1 MAAAAETGAVPA
13 APQILL
19 IGTADTK
26 ADELLF
32 MQRCVRAQGGEA
44 HIMDVGVLK
53 APAFQPAYSSR
64 DVAAAAGTTLEAII
78 ALGDENAAM
87 TQMAAGAVALARRL
101 HAAGRV
107 HGVLA
112 LGGTMGT
119 DLALDV
125 MAALPLGL
133 PKFIVS
139 TIAYSHLIPP
149 ERLAPDLM
157 MVLWAGGLYGL
168 NGICQAI
175 LSQAAGAVLGA
186 ARGVVPPRADRPAVA
201 ITSLG
206 SSCLRYMLELKPALE
221 RRGYEAVVFH
231 MTGMGGRAME
241 SLIEQGRFVAVFDL
255 ALQEVANQV
264 CGSVVNAGAS
274 RLEAAGRRGVPQI
287 IAPGATDMIDVQT
300 WAPLAAAYAGRPYHA
315 HNRLLASVTSTPE
328 ERRAVARH
336 IAAKLAEARGPTAF
350 LLPLAGIQE
359 WDRPGAALH
368 DPAGLSALVEE
379 FRRGIRPPVE
389 MTELGLHI
397 NDPGFVSA
405 VLEVFDRWVAAG
417 HIPPG
422 TSTAS

>member
-1 MAAAAETGAVPA
+1 MIA
-13 APQILL
+13 APKILI

-26 ADELLF
+26 AEELLF
-32 MQRCVRAQGGEA
+32 MQRCVCEQGGA
-44 HIMDVGVLK
+44 AYIMDVGVLGK
-53 APAFQPAYSSR
+53 PPFEPAYRNS

-87 TQMAAGAVALARRL
+87 QKMARGAVAIVLRE

-107 HGVLA
+107 DGVLA
-112 LGGTMGT
+112 LGGSMGT

-125 MAALPLGL
+125 TAALPLGM

-168 NGICQAI
+168 NSICKAI
-175 LSQAAGAVLGA
+175 LSQAAGAVVGA
-186 ARGVVPPRADRPAVA
+186 CRSVVAPRADRPAVA

-241 SLIEQGRFVAVFDL
+241 SLIEEGRFVAVFDL

-264 CGSVVNAGAS
+264 CGSVVNAGPS
-274 RLEAAGRRGVPQI
+274 RLEAAGRRGLPQI
-287 IAPGATDMIDVQT
+287 VAPGATDMIDMQA
-300 WAPLAAAYAGRPYHA
+300 WAPLPQEYAGRPYHA
-315 HNRLLASVTSTPE
+315 HNRLLASVISTPE
-328 ERRAVARH
+328 ERRGVARH
-336 IAAKLAEARGPTAF
+336 VAARLREATGPTAF
-350 LLPLAGIQE
+350 LLPLRGIQA
-359 WDRPGAALH
+359 WDRPGEALH
-368 DPAGLSALVEE
+368 DPVGHAALVEE
-379 FRRGIRPPVE
+379 FRRCICPPVE
-389 MTELGLHI
+389 MMELDLHI
-397 NDPGFVSA
+397 NDPGFVTA
-405 VLEVFDRWVAAG
+405 ALAIFDRWVAAG

-422 TSTAS
+422 KPGAS

>member
-1 MAAAAETGAVPA
+1 VSAAAK
-13 APQILL
+13 ILI

-32 MQRCVRAQGGEA
+32 MQRCVREQGGEA
-44 HIMDVGVLK
+44 YVMDVGVLGE
-53 APAFQPAYSSR
+53 PPFRPAYRNR

-87 TQMAAGAVALARRL
+87 TQMAAGAVALALRL
-101 HAAGRV
+101 HAAGEV

-112 LGGTMGT
+112 LGGSMGT

-125 MAALPLGL
+125 TAALPLGM
-133 PKFIVS
+133 PKFVVS

-168 NGICQAI
+168 NSICKAI

-186 ARGVVPPRADRPAVA
+186 CRSVIAPRADRPAVA

-206 SSCLRYMLELKPALE
+206 SSCLRYMIELKPALE

-264 CGSVVNAGAS
+264 CGSVVNAGPS
-274 RLEAAGRRGVPQI
+274 RLEAAGRRGLPQI
-287 IAPGATDMIDVQT
+287 VAPGATDMIDMQT
-300 WAPLAAAYAGRPYHA
+300 WAPMPKAYEGRPYHA
-315 HNRLLASVTSTPE
+315 HNRLLASVISTSA
-328 ERRAVARH
+328 ERRGVARH
-336 IAAKLAEARGPTAF
+336 VAARLQQATGPTAF
-350 LLPLAGIQE
+350 LLPLQGIQA
-359 WDRPGAALH
+359 WDRPGEALH
-368 DPAGLSALVEE
+368 DPAGHAALVDE
-379 FRRGIRPPVE
+379 FRRCIRPPVE
-389 MTELGLHI
+389 MTELDLHI

-405 VLEVFDRWVAAG
+405 ALAIFDRWVAAG

-422 TSTAS
+422 KPGPA

>member
-1 MAAAAETGAVPA
+1 MSAAAR
-13 APQILL
+13 ILI

-32 MQRCVRAQGGEA
+32 MQRCVREQGGEA
-44 HIMDVGVLK
+44 DIMDVGVLGTPPFE
-53 APAFQPAYSSR
+53 PAWR
-64 DVAAAAGTTLEAII
+64 NTDVAAAAGTTIEAII

-87 TQMAAGAVALARRL
+87 TQMAAGAVALALDL
-101 HAAGRV
+101 HAAGKV
-107 HGVLA
+107 QGVLA

-125 MAALPLGL
+125 TAALPLGM

-168 NGICQAI
+168 NSICKAI

-186 ARGVVPPRADRPAVA
+186 CRSVVSSQTLRPAVA
-201 ITSLG
+201 ISSLG
-206 SSCLRYMLELKPALE
+206 SSCLRYMVELKPALE
-221 RRGYEAVVFH
+221 KRGYEAVVFH

-241 SLIEQGRFVAVFDL
+241 SLIDQGRFVAVFDL

-264 CGSVVNAGAS
+264 CGSVVNAGPS
-274 RLEAAGRRGVPQI
+274 RLQAAGHRGLPQI
-287 IAPGATDMIDVQT
+287 VAPGATDMIDIQT
-300 WAPLAAAYAGRPYHA
+300 WALLPPDYDGRPYHA

-328 ERRAVARH
+328 ERRRVARH
-336 IAAKLAEARGPTAF
+336 VAARLHQARGPTAF
-350 LLPLAGIQE
+350 LLPLQGIQA
-359 WDRPGAALH
+359 WDRPGEALH
-368 DPAGLSALVEE
+368 DPPGLAALVDE
-379 FRRGIRPPVE
+379 FRRCIRPPVE
-389 MTELGLHI
+389 MTELDLHI
-397 NDPGFVSA
+397 NDPGFVTA
-405 VLEVFDRWVAAG
+405 ALAIFDRWVAAG

-422 TSTAS
+422 RP